1 MKSYISED
9 IQPGDLILVGY
20 HNYIVIA
27 ICKNY
32 DSKKNLLR
40 FYILNDTEASFNAF
54 KLPRTNY
61 IVRDQYFRIVKYDES
76 LLNIE
81 QLDKY
86 LKIKRLLSEI

>member
-32 DSKKNLLR
+32 DGEKNLLR
-40 FYILNDTEASFNAF
+40 FYALNDVEASFNAF
-54 KLPRTNY
+54 RLPRTNY
-61 IVRDQYFRIVKYDES
+61 ILRDQYFRIVKYDES

-86 LKIKRLLSEI
+86 LKIKRLLSKI